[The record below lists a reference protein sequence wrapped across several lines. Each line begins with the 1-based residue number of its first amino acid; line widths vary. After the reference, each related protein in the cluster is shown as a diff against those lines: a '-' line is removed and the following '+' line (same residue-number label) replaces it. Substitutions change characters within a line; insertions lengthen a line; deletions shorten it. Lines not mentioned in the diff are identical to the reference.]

1 MPSKDFQRPDPEALL
16 RRIELQEELS
26 ARGRLKLFLGY
37 APRVGKSV
45 RMFDEGFRR
54 KKRGQDVVIASVQKE
69 GSEHIAHFVRE
80 LEAVPMR
87 GAAIDVAAVIFRSPQ
102 VCLVDEL
109 ARENPPGSRNQNRW
123 QDVEE
128 LITAGISVISA
139 LNLQH
144 IESQQDRI
152 EQITGRRAS
161 TSVPE
166 EFIRKADEIVIVD
179 VPAEDIAPDR
189 NNLAPDQLN
198 DLRELALLLAAQVV
212 EDQLQRYM
220 DSHGILQSWGTQE
233 RVLVCITPRS
243 SAKAMLESGAR
254 TAARFHGQLLSVYVK
269 QDELSRPAQETL
281 DGNLEL
287 ARKLGSEVY
296 VIEGID
302 PIQSI
307 IEFARAHRVTQLFI
321 GHTMQPFWK
330 IWASNPVDR
339 LIQAAEG
346 MDVRIFPH
354 GHVSQSR
361 GGSR

>member
-1 MPSKDFQRPDPEALL
+1 MPTKDFHRPDPEELL
-16 RRIELQEELS
+16 RRIELQEEQS

-54 KKRGQDVVIASVQKE
+54 RKRGQDVVIASVQKQ
-69 GSEHIAHFVRE
+69 GAEHIANFVSE
-80 LEAVPMR
+80 LEAVPML
-87 GAAIDVAAVIFRSPQ
+87 GTSIDVEAVIRRAPQ

-109 ARENPPGSRNQNRW
+109 ARDNPAGSRNPHRW

-128 LITAGISVISA
+128 LIAAGIGVISA

-144 IESQQDRI
+144 IASQQDRI
-152 EQITGRRAS
+152 EEITGKRAA

-179 VPAEDIAPDR
+179 VPAEDVAPDR
-189 NNLAPDQLN
+189 NNLGRQQLN

-220 DSHGILQSWGTQE
+220 DAHGILQSWGTQE
-233 RVLVCITPRS
+233 RVLVCMTPRS
-243 SAKAMLESGAR
+243 SAKLMLESGAR

-281 DGNLEL
+281 ELNLDL
-287 ARKLGSEVY
+287 AQKLGSEVH
-296 VIEGID
+296 VIEGSD
-302 PIQSI
+302 PIQAI
-307 IEFARAHRVTQLFI
+307 IDFARVHRVTQLFI

-330 IWASNPVDR
+330 IWAANPVDR
-339 LIQAAEG
+339 LIAAADG

-354 GHVSQSR
+354 GQR
-361 GGSR
+361 A